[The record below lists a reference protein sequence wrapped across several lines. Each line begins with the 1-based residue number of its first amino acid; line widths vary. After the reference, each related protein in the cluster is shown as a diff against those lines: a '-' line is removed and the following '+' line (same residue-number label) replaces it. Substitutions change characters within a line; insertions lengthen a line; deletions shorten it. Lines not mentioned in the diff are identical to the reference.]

1 MICEI
6 ETETSTYYVEANDMA
21 GAVSQ
26 VTSLCEVAEATI
38 RTVQHIETLSE
49 LFNEVEAEEVVDN
62 LEEARGQS
70 SISEGWYNHLTQM
83 EDRIEDDDET
93 LYSIYDDIKFSIT
106 AGGIYRKVTD
116 TVYKTI

>member
-1 MICEI
+1 MIYEI
-6 ETETSTYYVEANDMA
+6 ETMSSNYYVEADDMA
-21 GAVSQ
+21 GAISQ
-26 VTSLCEVAEATI
+26 ITSLYDVPEANI
-38 RTVQHIETLSE
+38 RTVQHIETISA
-49 LFNEVEAEEVVDN
+49 LFSEVEAEEVVDN
-62 LEEARGQS
+62 LEDARGQS
-70 SISEGWYNHLTQM
+70 SISEGWYNYLTQM